1 MAFIALVAIV
11 TVLVGYATI
20 SKHSESRPSPLIDAF
35 CLKQNMA
42 RLLNTADQPPN
53 LPFLEGIR
61 IILMVLVLVAHAN
74 TAVFRTP
81 LTNPDDIELQNN
93 NFFFPLIN
101 SLNTHVISMFFTVA
115 GMVQADS
122 FLTAIDKSVGRI
134 QVGFVLKKI
143 FRRLANLVPAYAF
156 VIFYQ
161 ATLFPR
167 TKLTPVGY
175 KHQDYCDRH
184 WWTNLLFINNYV
196 HANEPCMK
204 FGWYL
209 GVDFQLFLASLAIMM
224 IIWRFPRSKMLC
236 TYLMITISLA
246 LPAFE
251 IYKEKLDATS
261 TFKMKHALT
270 DYLSYEGYLKNYAP
284 ITVNAGYYFIGMIA
298 AFTYHHINKNDNL
311 HFKAFSYS
319 SKLITSIT
327 PIFLAINGILLV
339 LPSLPK
345 PSIILALYGSALKA
359 IWSVANGSLLLYL
372 ALRSNSKIVALLAH
386 PQLRVLT
393 RLSFCVYIVQL
404 SVVYTFYSH
413 LSVPITNNASHAIY
427 VTSVISF
434 VSCASGLLLYLA
446 VQAPCTI
453 LLNRLID
460 RMLAK
465 KEIGRRK
472 IDKIL

>member
-1 MAFIALVAIV
+1 
-11 TVLVGYATI
+11 
-20 SKHSESRPSPLIDAF
+20 
-35 CLKQNMA
+35 MA
-42 RLLNTADQPPN
+42 RLLNTSDQPPN

-61 IILMVLVLVAHAN
+61 IILTVLVLVAHAN
-74 TAVFRTP
+74 TAVLRTP
-81 LTNPDDIELQNN
+81 LTNPEDIELQNN
-93 NFFFPLIN
+93 SFFFPLIN

-122 FLTAIDKSVGRI
+122 FLSAIDKSVGRI

-167 TKLTPVGY
+167 SKLTPVGY

-196 HANEPCMK
+196 HADEPCMK

-209 GVDFQLFLASLAIMM
+209 GVDFQLFLFSAAIMM
-224 IIWRFPRSKMLC
+224 IIWRFPRIKMLC
-236 TYLMITISLA
+236 TYLMIASSLA
-246 LPAFE
+246 LPAIE

-261 TFKMKHALT
+261 TFNMKHALT

-284 ITVNAGYYFIGMIA
+284 TTVNAGYYFIGMISG
-298 AFTYHHINKNDNL
+298 FTYHHINKHEHL

-339 LPSLPK
+339 LSSLPK

-359 IWSVANGSLLLYL
+359 IWSIANGSLLLYL
-372 ALRSNSKIVALLAH
+372 ALRSKTRIIALLAH
-386 PQLRVLT
+386 PKLRVLT

-460 RMLAK
+460 RMFAK
-465 KEIGRRK
+465 REIARRK
-472 IDKIL
+472 TDKIL